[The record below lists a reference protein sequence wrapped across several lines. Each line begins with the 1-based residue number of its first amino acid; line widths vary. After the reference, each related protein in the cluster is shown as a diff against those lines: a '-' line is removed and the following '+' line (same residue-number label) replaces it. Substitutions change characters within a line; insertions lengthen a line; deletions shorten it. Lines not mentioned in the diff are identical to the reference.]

1 LLKYF
6 KGMVQVFEP
15 RFIWLERVDSTN
27 SYCIQLAE
35 KGEPEG
41 LVVAAYFQE
50 QGRGQRGNTWDSDEG
65 MNLTFSILLRPTFMK
80 AEEQFEVSK
89 VIALSICDWLKIN
102 GIEACIKW
110 PNDIYVGEKKIA
122 GILIENSFSSSQ
134 LDVSVVGIGLN
145 LNQTIFSPKIP
156 NPTSMKLIKGIQYR
170 PEIVLRELLVS
181 IQMRYLQLKY
191 GLSQKVADDYLKTL
205 FRFETFSSYSRAGEL
220 FKAKIIGIKPT
231 GELILETEQGE
242 QKSYGFKEVYFE
254 I

>member
-1 LLKYF
+1 MMEL
-6 KGMVQVFEP
+6 VFEP
-15 RFIWLERVDSTN
+15 RFLWLERVDSTN
-27 SYCIQLAE
+27 NYCMQLAE

-41 LVVAAYFQE
+41 QVVAAYFQE

-80 AEEQFEVSK
+80 VEEQFAVSK

-102 GIEACIKW
+102 SVEAFIKW
-110 PNDIYVGEKKIA
+110 PNDIYIGEMKIA

-134 LDVSVVGIGLN
+134 LDVSVIGIGLN

-156 NPTSMKLIKGIQYR
+156 NPTSMALLTGMQYR

-181 IQMRYLQLKY
+181 IQMRYLQLKF
-191 GLSQKVADDYLKTL
+191 GLSEKVSEDYLKAL
-205 FRFETFSSYSRAGEL
+205 YRFETFSNYCSAGES

-231 GELILETEQGE
+231 GELVLETEQGE
-242 QKSYGFKEVYFE
+242 QKSYGFKEVSFE